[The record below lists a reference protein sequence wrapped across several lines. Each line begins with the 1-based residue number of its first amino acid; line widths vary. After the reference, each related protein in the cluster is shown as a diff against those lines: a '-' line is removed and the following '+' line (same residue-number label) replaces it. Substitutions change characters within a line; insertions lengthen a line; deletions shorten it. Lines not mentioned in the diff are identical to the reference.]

1 MIILSIGTNIGD
13 RERNIENAVKALSE
27 IGKVSAVSPIYTSE
41 PWGFESENG
50 FYNIALI
57 LESELSPLNLLRE
70 TQRIEKEL
78 GRTAK
83 TTTEYADRVI
93 DIDIIDY
100 DNQIIRHEIRDTR
113 CEARDTRHETRDA
126 RHEIRDVRCEILKI
140 NNPSASGI
148 TPKTEEESQEQFSTV
163 NSQQL
168 SIEPPRPTDTPP
180 KTGGDY
186 LDQQSTLNNQLS
198 TLNNSSPVLGEVH
211 EVGRGKTLN
220 SKLSIL
226 NSQRSLL
233 TLPHPLMHLRNFV
246 LYPLAD
252 IAPEWRHPILK
263 LTAQELKERSEDK
276 SIPYKKIKN
285 K

>member
-13 RERNIENAVKALSE
+13 REQNIKNAIVALGE
-27 IGKVSAVSPIYTSE
+27 IGKVTAISPIYTSE

-57 LESELSPLNLLRE
+57 LESELLPLDLLRE

-100 DNQIIRHEIRDTR
+100 DNQIIDYR
-113 CEARDTRHETRDA
+113 
-126 RHEIRDVRCEILKI
+126 VQ
-140 NNPSASGI
+140 SA
-148 TPKTEEESQEQFSTV
+148 
-163 NSQQL
+163 
-168 SIEPPRPTDTPP
+168 
-180 KTGGDY
+180 DY
-186 LDQQSTLNNQLS
+186 S
-198 TLNNSSPVLGEVH
+198 
-211 EVGRGKTLN
+211 
-220 SKLSIL
+220 
-226 NSQRSLL
+226 SLL

-252 IAPEWRHPILK
+252 IAPEWVHPILK
-263 LTAQELKERSEDK
+263 LTTLELKAKSEDK
-276 SIPYKKIKN
+276 SIPYKK
-285 K
+285 

>member
-13 RERNIENAVKALSE
+13 RERNIENAVKALGE
-27 IGKVSAVSPIYTSE
+27 IGKVTAISPIYTSE

-57 LESELSPLNLLRE
+57 LESDLSHLDLLRE

-100 DNQIIRHEIRDTR
+100 DNQII
-113 CEARDTRHETRDA
+113 
-126 RHEIRDVRCEILKI
+126 KI
-140 NNPSASGI
+140 
-148 TPKTEEESQEQFSTV
+148 SQQSTV
-163 NSQQL
+163 N
-168 SIEPPRPTDTPP
+168 
-180 KTGGDY
+180 
-186 LDQQSTLNNQLS
+186 
-198 TLNNSSPVLGEVH
+198 
-211 EVGRGKTLN
+211 
-220 SKLSIL
+220 
-226 NSQRSLL
+226 SLL

-252 IAPEWRHPILK
+252 IAPEWVHPILK
-263 LTAQELKERSEDK
+263 LTALELKAKSGDK
-276 SIPYKKIKN
+276 SIPYKK
-285 K
+285 

>member
-27 IGKVSAVSPIYTSE
+27 IGKVGAVSPIYTSE

-57 LESELSPLNLLRE
+57 LESELSPLDLLKE

-100 DNQIIRHEIRDTR
+100 DGQIITISQKSKVKSQKQNVGTQRVVSD
-113 CEARDTRHETRDA
+113 DPMGQ
-126 RHEIRDVRCEILKI
+126 
-140 NNPSASGI
+140 NN
-148 TPKTEEESQEQFSTV
+148 TQFSTL
-163 NSQQL
+163 NSQL
-168 SIEPPRPTDTPP
+168 SI
-180 KTGGDY
+180 
-186 LDQQSTLNNQLS
+186 
-198 TLNNSSPVLGEVH
+198 
-211 EVGRGKTLN
+211 
-220 SKLSIL
+220 
-226 NSQRSLL
+226 L

-252 IAPEWRHPILK
+252 IAPEWVHPILK
-263 LTAQELKERSEDK
+263 LTTLKLKAKSEDK
-276 SIPYKKIKN
+276 SIPHKK
-285 K
+285 

>member
-13 RERNIENAVKALSE
+13 REQNIENAIMALGE

-57 LESELSPLNLLRE
+57 LESELSPLDLLRE

-100 DNQIIRHEIRDTR
+100 DGQIITI
-113 CEARDTRHETRDA
+113 
-126 RHEIRDVRCEILKI
+126 
-140 NNPSASGI
+140 
-148 TPKTEEESQEQFSTV
+148 SQQSSV
-163 NSQQL
+163 NSQQP
-168 SIEPPRPTDTPP
+168 SIEPPRPTDTSP
-180 KTGGDY
+180 KTGGEY
-186 LDQQSTLNNQLS
+186 LYQL
-198 TLNNSSPVLGEVH
+198 
-211 EVGRGKTLN
+211 
-220 SKLSIL
+220 
-226 NSQRSLL
+226 SLL

-252 IAPEWRHPILK
+252 IAPGWRHPILK
-263 LTAQELKERSEDK
+263 LTAQELKKRSEDK
-276 SIPYKKIKN
+276 SIPYKK
-285 K
+285 

>member
-13 RERNIENAVKALSE
+13 RERNIENAVKALGE
-27 IGKVSAVSPIYTSE
+27 IGKVGAVSPIYTSE

-57 LESELSPLNLLRE
+57 LESELSPLDLLRK

-78 GRTAK
+78 GRTTK

-100 DNQIIRHEIRDTR
+100 DGQIITI
-113 CEARDTRHETRDA
+113 
-126 RHEIRDVRCEILKI
+126 
-140 NNPSASGI
+140 
-148 TPKTEEESQEQFSTV
+148 SQQSTV
-163 NSQQL
+163 NSQQQNVVTQRVV
-168 SIEPPRPTDTPP
+168 SDDPME
-180 KTGGDY
+180 
-186 LDQQSTLNNQLS
+186 QNNYQF
-198 TLNNSSPVLGEVH
+198 
-211 EVGRGKTLN
+211 
-220 SKLSIL
+220 SIL
-226 NSQRSLL
+226 NFQLSIL

-276 SIPYKKIKN
+276 SIPHKK
-285 K
+285 

>member
-13 RERNIENAVKALSE
+13 RERNIENAVKALGE
-27 IGKVSAVSPIYTSE
+27 IGKVGAVSPIYTSE

-57 LESELSPLNLLRE
+57 LESELSPLDLLRE

-100 DNQIIRHEIRDTR
+100 DNQIIRHET
-113 CEARDTRHETRDA
+113 RDTRHETRDA
-126 RHEIRDVRCEILKI
+126 RCEILKI

-148 TPKTEEESQEQFSTV
+148 TPKTEEESQEQ
-163 NSQQL
+163 L
-168 SIEPPRPTDTPP
+168 SIPN
-180 KTGGDY
+180 
-186 LDQQSTLNNQLS
+186 SQLS

-252 IAPEWRHPILK
+252 IAPEWVHPILK
-263 LTAQELKERSEDK
+263 LTAQELKVRSEDK
-276 SIPYKKIKN
+276 SIPYKK
-285 K
+285 

>member
-13 RERNIENAVKALSE
+13 RERNIENAIVALGE

-57 LESELSPLNLLRE
+57 LESELSPLDLLRE

-100 DNQIIRHEIRDTR
+100 DGQIITI
-113 CEARDTRHETRDA
+113 
-126 RHEIRDVRCEILKI
+126 
-140 NNPSASGI
+140 
-148 TPKTEEESQEQFSTV
+148 SQQSTV
-163 NSQQL
+163 NSQQS

-180 KTGGDY
+180 KTGGEY
-186 LDQQSTLNNQLS
+186 LDQQSTLLYRRN
-198 TLNNSSPVLGEVH
+198 
-211 EVGRGKTLN
+211 
-220 SKLSIL
+220 IL
-226 NSQRSLL
+226 RLYHQRSLL

-252 IAPEWRHPILK
+252 IASEWRHPILK

-276 SIPYKKIKN
+276 SIPYKK
-285 K
+285 

>member
-13 RERNIENAVKALSE
+13 RERNIENAIVALGE

-57 LESELSPLNLLRE
+57 LESELSPLDLLRE

-100 DNQIIRHEIRDTR
+100 DGQIITI
-113 CEARDTRHETRDA
+113 
-126 RHEIRDVRCEILKI
+126 
-140 NNPSASGI
+140 
-148 TPKTEEESQEQFSTV
+148 SQQSTV
-163 NSQQL
+163 NSQQS

-180 KTGGDY
+180 KTGGEY
-186 LDQQSTLNNQLS
+186 LDQQSTLLYRRN
-198 TLNNSSPVLGEVH
+198 
-211 EVGRGKTLN
+211 
-220 SKLSIL
+220 IL
-226 NSQRSLL
+226 RLYHQRSLL

-276 SIPYKKIKN
+276 SIPYKK
-285 K
+285 

>member
-13 RERNIENAVKALSE
+13 RERNIENAIVALGE
-27 IGKVSAVSPIYTSE
+27 IGKVSAISPIYTSE

-57 LESELSPLNLLRE
+57 LESELSPLDLLRE

-100 DNQIIRHEIRDTR
+100 DGQIITISHQ
-113 CEARDTRHETRDA
+113 
-126 RHEIRDVRCEILKI
+126 
-140 NNPSASGI
+140 PSVISHQ
-148 TPKTEEESQEQFSTV
+148 S
-163 NSQQL
+163 

-180 KTGGDY
+180 KTGGEY
-186 LDQQSTLNNQLS
+186 LYQL
-198 TLNNSSPVLGEVH
+198 
-211 EVGRGKTLN
+211 
-220 SKLSIL
+220 
-226 NSQRSLL
+226 SLL

-263 LTAQELKERSEDK
+263 LTAQELKERSEDE
-276 SIPYKKIKN
+276 SIPYKK
-285 K
+285 